1 MYLIR
6 MINRKIWTQMCS
18 SNAYS
23 TLQSFSSVKKVN
35 IANKQIKFDRLGFI
49 GMGKIAQAIIIG
61 LIKQKKITSQ
71 QIYVSD
77 TTLDGL
83 EHLRQRNPLF
93 HVKIIFIISIIKL
106 FKITILNFK

>member
-1 MYLIR
+1 MYLNR
-6 MINRKIWTQMCS
+6 MINGKRWTQCS
-18 SNAYS
+18 CNVFVSAYS
-23 TLQSFSSVKKVN
+23 TMQSFSSVKKVN

-61 LIKQKKITSQ
+61 LIKQKKITAQ

-83 EHLRQRNPLF
+83 DHLRQRNPLF
-93 HVKIIFIISIIKL
+93 HV
-106 FKITILNFK
+106 TILVFFVFYFYF

>member
-1 MYLIR
+1 M
-6 MINRKIWTQMCS
+6 
-18 SNAYS
+18 
-23 TLQSFSSVKKVN
+23 QSFSSVKKVN

-61 LIKQKKITSQ
+61 LIKQKKITAQ

-83 EHLRQRNPLF
+83 DHLRQRNPLF
-93 HVKIIFIISIIKL
+93 HV
-106 FKITILNFK
+106 TILVFFVFYFYF